1 MNDNDDDNYKEC
13 DFDDCEFIGT
23 TMMMTVMM
31 FYISSQLKDPLNQH
45 LWLAVHTLESEHH
58 WVPDGKVDY
67 DGDLGSDGDKYLYMS
82 QDMMETTLY

>member
-1 MNDNDDDNYKEC
+1 MEDPESVNDNDDDHYKEC

-58 WVPDGKVDY
+58 WVPD
-67 DGDLGSDGDKYLYMS
+67 DKG
-82 QDMMETTLY
+82 